1 MGRWEPNARGRL
13 EVAALELYAERGY
26 DQTTVAAIAER
37 AGLTERTF
45 FRHFTDKREV
55 LFGSGMVLEELLT
68 RSVAEAP
75 AGATPYEV
83 VAGALE
89 ATATMLEERREIAP
103 RRQAVIDAHPELR
116 ERELGKMTSWAAALT
131 SALGERGVEP
141 RLAGLVAQTGITV
154 FRVSFETWARGG
166 ATGDLAAIVRES
178 FAELRSATVTSLR

>member
-1 MGRWEPNARGRL
+1 MGRWEPDARGRL
-13 EVAALELYAERGY
+13 EMAALELYAEHGY

-45 FRHFTDKREV
+45 FRHFSDKREV
-55 LFGSGMVLEELLT
+55 LFSRGTVLEELLT
-68 RSVAEAP
+68 ARSP
-75 AGATPYEV
+75 TRRPTRRRTTSWR
-83 VAGALE
+83 GALE
-89 ATATMLEERREIAP
+89 ATATLLEGRREIAP

-141 RLAGLVAQTGITV
+141 RLAGLVAQTGIAV

-166 ATGDLAAIVRES
+166 ATDDLAEIVRYS
-178 FAELRSATVTSLR
+178 FAELRSATVTPSR